1 MQVRPFLFSAA
12 DYQAYAAVRQA
23 AHPESPL
30 DLAGLQHL
38 DRTRAQGDVLARFV
52 VEVTGEAVGVLEY
65 ATPYY
70 DPKPGLLEVQYYL
83 YPRYQALEEPLW
95 QFLRGRIAAH
105 QPQALQA
112 GVREDWPQYQF
123 LTTQGFVEVERRWD
137 SVLDL
142 AHFDPTPL
150 ARPLPPGIT
159 IQSLSALPWQ
169 EEAFQRD
176 LYALE
181 IELLGDVPTA
191 EPITP
196 WPFEVWQERSLKGPN
211 LLPEGFF
218 VALEGAH
225 LVGLTMLFKSHRPQT
240 LQTGLTGVRRS
251 HRRRGLAL
259 ALKLRAA
266 EFARAYGARYIRT
279 SNHQSNRPMLAI
291 NEALGFVKEPARV
304 LLRLSPVPPN
314 PGQPAFGGSSG
325 PQP

>member
-1 MQVRPFLFSAA
+1 MNIRPFEFSEA
-12 DYQAYAAVRQA
+12 DYRAYIRVREA
-23 AHPESPL
+23 AHPEAPL
-30 DLAGLQHL
+30 DLVGLQHL
-38 DRTRAQGDVLARFV
+38 DRTRAQSDVMERFV
-52 VEVTGEAVGVLEY
+52 VEQAAEIVGVMEY

-70 DPKPGLLEVQYYL
+70 DPKPGALEVHYCL
-83 YPRYQALEEPLW
+83 HPRFQGLEVSLW
-95 QFLRGRIAAH
+95 QFLLERVASH
-105 QPQALQA
+105 QPQELLAT
-112 GVREDWPQYQF
+112 VREDWPQYQF
-123 LTTQGFVEVERRWD
+123 LTAQGFAEVERRWL

-159 IQSLSALPWQ
+159 IQPLSALPWQ

-196 WPFEVWQERSLKGPN
+196 WPFEIWQERSLKGPN

-225 LVGLTMLFKSHRPQT
+225 LVGVSMLFKSHRPQT
-240 LQTGLTGVRRS
+240 LQTGLTGVRKS
-251 HRRRGLAL
+251 HRRQGLAL

-279 SNHQSNRPMLAI
+279 SNHQSNRPLLAI
-291 NEALGFVKEPARV
+291 NEALGFVKEPATV
-304 LLRLSPVPPN
+304 LLRLSPVPQK
-314 PGQPAFGGSSG
+314 PGQSGS
-325 PQP
+325 Q

>member
-1 MQVRPFLFSAA
+1 MNIRPFDFSEA
-12 DYQAYAAVRQA
+12 DYQAYATVRQA

-38 DRTRAQGDVLARFV
+38 DRTRAPSDVLARFV
-52 VEVTGEAVGVLEY
+52 VEQAGEAVGVLEY

-70 DPKPGLLEVQYYL
+70 DPKPGVLEVVYYL
-83 YPRYQALEEPLW
+83 HPYHQVLEGPLW
-95 QFLRGRIAAH
+95 QFLQGHIAPH
-105 QPQALQA
+105 QPQELQA
-112 GVREDWPQYQF
+112 TVREDWPQYRF
-123 LTTQGFVEVERRWD
+123 LTAQGFVEVERRWV

-142 AHFDPTPL
+142 AHFDPSAL

-196 WPFEVWQERSLKGPN
+196 WPFEVWQERSLKDPN

-225 LVGLTMLFKSHRPQT
+225 LVGVSMLFKSHRPQT
-240 LQTGLTGVRRS
+240 LQTGLTGVRKS
-251 HRRRGLAL
+251 HRRQGLAL

-291 NEALGFVKEPARV
+291 NEALGFVKEPATV
-304 LLRLSPVPPN
+304 LLRLSPVPQK
-314 PGQPAFGGSSG
+314 PGQSGS
-325 PQP
+325 Q